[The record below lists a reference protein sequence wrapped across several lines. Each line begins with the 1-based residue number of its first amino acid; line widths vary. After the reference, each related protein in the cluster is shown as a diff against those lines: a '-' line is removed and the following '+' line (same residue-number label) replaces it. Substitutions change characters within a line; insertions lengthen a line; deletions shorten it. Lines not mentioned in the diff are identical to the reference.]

1 VKIRQESFAVTFPM
15 HTGRNLA
22 LKSVHR
28 KSQWQE
34 ARRADA
40 LERQRA
46 QRQGAIDYARCLADI
61 RVGVESD
68 LPQVRLRSKPT
79 IIPAG
84 SSAVVMVH
92 LAYCTQGKGVQVAH
106 RGSDD
111 GATQSMQPE
120 PSSGQQQEAGAQQS
134 MRNYFAEQLMQH
146 EWMTD
151 IPEDLAQNW
160 CISAPKVNRLDVM
173 LPCAL

>member
-1 VKIRQESFAVTFPM
+1 MTFPM
-15 HTGRNLA
+15 DTGHNVA
-22 LKSVHR
+22 LKNVHR
-28 KSQWQE
+28 KTHWQE

-46 QRQGAIDYARCLADI
+46 QRQGAMDYARCLGDI
-61 RVGVESD
+61 RVGVEIN
-68 LPQVRLRSKPT
+68 LPQVRLRSKPS

-84 SSAVVMVH
+84 SSAMFMVH

-106 RGSDD
+106 RGNDD

-120 PSSGQQQEAGAQQS
+120 PSSGQQQEATAQQS
-134 MRNYFAEQLMQH
+134 MRDYFAEQLMQH

-160 CISAPKVNRLDVM
+160 CTSVSKVDCLDVM
-173 LPCAL
+173 LSCAL